1 LDGLA
6 NALANHEFRLA
17 VAADDPGADTV
28 TQWTIDWGDGTA
40 SQAVTGSPTY
50 VTKTYSD
57 NPSSGSYYTITASA
71 TNDDGTFDLLDSGTA
86 GALDASFGDAGR
98 VAIDFGGGSES
109 ATDAAI
115 DAHGRIVTVGNGG
128 GFFIAARFAPNGTL
142 DTTFGTEGHI
152 RSDLLGTDH
161 ARAVAIDS
169 QGRILVAGSSQGTY
183 NSVNETYAAVA
194 RYLVDGSLDTSFG
207 DDGVTYLNLGSGT
220 EHFADLVVLSDDSI
234 VLAATARNSSTSND
248 DFTLVKLDHAGVFAD
263 TFGTSGTN
271 GIVRTDFGS
280 TDTATAL
287 LLLADG
293 DLLVTGSTGTTTRS
307 FAAARYSPAGA
318 LRTST
323 FGTSGKVIQAYSGG
337 SAVNTSA
344 VELADGSLV
353 LGGTITVSG
362 NQDFG
367 LLKLDNAGVVQGS
380 GWVRTAVGTGNDGL
394 QSLAVDVEGGI
405 VASGY
410 RANGTSWSA
419 TYDMALMR
427 YDAALDVDTDF
438 GTSGIVTLDY
448 YGRHDSVQKLLT
460 DADGKLLAA
469 GYTQIRANYNF
480 AVARFLD
487 DGTLDVSFNGGT
499 ATADFASES
508 SMGESVAIDE
518 LGRIV
523 ALASGAYNIGYP
535 SSTTG
540 SYHLARL
547 WGDGSLDAS
556 FGQEGL
562 VTFGTGS
569 TAFEY
574 DRPRQLRLLEDGNM
588 LVAGEAGY
596 FSPAYLM
603 RLTETGELDTSFGA
617 NQTGIA
623 TTDPAKLSRLGQIA
637 VNAADGS
644 IFVAGS
650 FLTSSY
656 DWALSLA
663 KFTAAGVVD
672 TTFGNQ
678 GYIDLT
684 AAVGNGLEMEA
695 IAFQSDGKIL
705 IAGTG
710 ISNYGSQQAAFI
722 TRFNSDGTLDINF
735 GVSGGVQAL
744 QYGSENTTVRGMLVL
759 PDDKILLSGT
769 ATSGGYPPTASFVVM
784 RLEPN
789 GILDTTFG
797 PTATPGMTAAL
808 VASDGE
814 WNEMSGVP
822 FGLLVDRDQRILQ
835 VGMASNEGT
844 PIMGM
849 ARFTSAGILD
859 TTFADGGV
867 LVNDFDDPADFYGF
881 HRAVAEDRYGRY
893 VIAGTGTIADT
904 GTGDDLFVS
913 RYHSGSDGLRAYV
926 NARPE
931 IVAIDSFVANEGEL
945 VSLTISAS
953 DPEATGPLSFELVDP
968 FSLPD
973 GAYLSAEGE
982 FTWLPTAEDAGS
994 HTFTVRVT
1002 DAGSTAASSEMSFT
1016 IEVNARPVIGAF
1028 DFGDADGVLY
1038 VAFDIDEPQAPMRYY
1053 SFAAAGTDAY
1063 TPGTDDD
1070 LVYTLLAGPP
1080 EMTIHPTTGAITYTP
1095 FKPAQPASYNVVV
1108 KVEDALGLSS
1118 TATRY
1123 VSVGLVDDL
1132 EEEPGT
1138 PTMNLVTVQGY
1149 RNALEPAEVSYS
1161 WLNNYYEDA
1170 WGSIAIR
1177 RWGDLSESLTVA
1189 YSATGSAGYG
1199 TDYLLGQSSEPII
1212 QNNNYELTTNEL
1224 SASGQLTFAPHQD
1237 EIFVTIYPL
1246 FDTDSEGLEDAIF
1259 SISIASDPTS
1269 SYTVDS
1275 ASNSRIVLRD
1285 FENTMVNQT
1294 TPLPTLST
1302 QVIQAG
1308 KEGESPAILRVTRTD
1323 AQGATYFKLAEPPS
1337 SSFIDQSGPYPKP
1350 ADYAVWSGT
1359 GQDFVRGADYLYGY
1373 SFQDGQTTK
1382 DVSFWPL
1389 RDAESEPTETI
1400 VSYIPY
1406 AEVGQYGI
1414 SFGDPNFSYYPPHH
1428 HVTIEDGPSTT
1439 PQLGWA
1445 PVARDDAFATAMEEV
1460 LTGNV
1465 LTNDLDYDLPLE
1477 TSITAHLL
1485 AELLTEPDEAATEQ
1499 FELFPDGSFNFTPKP
1514 GWTGQTTFTYRAFD
1528 GDWESNVATVSLTSH
1543 AAPVANDNP
1552 TYTCLRTILAKVC
1565 PSTTLSPL
1573 TAVRGNSARSI
1584 L

>member
-1 LDGLA
+1 LDDYDVDIIVSDNASPSLSDDATITITLLAAPTLSVTGDATVDEGDEFTLSLDAGSFANAVWTINWGDGTALQTVGGVTAQPTHIYADGTKTYTISATVTDGYTTIAASPLVVEVLNVAPTVSATGAASVAEGSPYTLQLSATDPGADTVSQWQINWGDGNIAQLPGTATQAVHQYADDGTYTIQVSAVDEDGTWDADEIELTVTNVAPSLILDGLA

-596 FSPAYLM
+596 F
-603 RLTETGELDTSFGA
+603 
-617 NQTGIA
+617 
-623 TTDPAKLSRLGQIA
+623 
-637 VNAADGS
+637 
-644 IFVAGS
+644 
-650 FLTSSY
+650 
-656 DWALSLA
+656 
-663 KFTAAGVVD
+663 
-672 TTFGNQ
+672 
-678 GYIDLT
+678 
-684 AAVGNGLEMEA
+684 
-695 IAFQSDGKIL
+695 
-705 IAGTG
+705 
-710 ISNYGSQQAAFI
+710 
-722 TRFNSDGTLDINF
+722 
-735 GVSGGVQAL
+735 
-744 QYGSENTTVRGMLVL
+744 
-759 PDDKILLSGT
+759 
-769 ATSGGYPPTASFVVM
+769 
-784 RLEPN
+784 
-789 GILDTTFG
+789 
-797 PTATPGMTAAL
+797 
-808 VASDGE
+808 
-814 WNEMSGVP
+814 
-822 FGLLVDRDQRILQ
+822 
-835 VGMASNEGT
+835 
-844 PIMGM
+844 
-849 ARFTSAGILD
+849 
-859 TTFADGGV
+859 
-867 LVNDFDDPADFYGF
+867 
-881 HRAVAEDRYGRY
+881 
-893 VIAGTGTIADT
+893 
-904 GTGDDLFVS
+904 
-913 RYHSGSDGLRAYV
+913 
-926 NARPE
+926 
-931 IVAIDSFVANEGEL
+931 
-945 VSLTISAS
+945 
-953 DPEATGPLSFELVDP
+953 
-968 FSLPD
+968 
-973 GAYLSAEGE
+973 
-982 FTWLPTAEDAGS
+982 
-994 HTFTVRVT
+994 
-1002 DAGSTAASSEMSFT
+1002 
-1016 IEVNARPVIGAF
+1016 
-1028 DFGDADGVLY
+1028 
-1038 VAFDIDEPQAPMRYY
+1038 
-1053 SFAAAGTDAY
+1053 
-1063 TPGTDDD
+1063 
-1070 LVYTLLAGPP
+1070 
-1080 EMTIHPTTGAITYTP
+1080 
-1095 FKPAQPASYNVVV
+1095 
-1108 KVEDALGLSS
+1108 
-1118 TATRY
+1118 
-1123 VSVGLVDDL
+1123 
-1132 EEEPGT
+1132 
-1138 PTMNLVTVQGY
+1138 
-1149 RNALEPAEVSYS
+1149 
-1161 WLNNYYEDA
+1161 
-1170 WGSIAIR
+1170 
-1177 RWGDLSESLTVA
+1177 
-1189 YSATGSAGYG
+1189 
-1199 TDYLLGQSSEPII
+1199 
-1212 QNNNYELTTNEL
+1212 
-1224 SASGQLTFAPHQD
+1224 
-1237 EIFVTIYPL
+1237 
-1246 FDTDSEGLEDAIF
+1246 
-1259 SISIASDPTS
+1259 
-1269 SYTVDS
+1269 
-1275 ASNSRIVLRD
+1275 
-1285 FENTMVNQT
+1285 
-1294 TPLPTLST
+1294 
-1302 QVIQAG
+1302 
-1308 KEGESPAILRVTRTD
+1308 
-1323 AQGATYFKLAEPPS
+1323 
-1337 SSFIDQSGPYPKP
+1337 
-1350 ADYAVWSGT
+1350 
-1359 GQDFVRGADYLYGY
+1359 
-1373 SFQDGQTTK
+1373 
-1382 DVSFWPL
+1382 
-1389 RDAESEPTETI
+1389 
-1400 VSYIPY
+1400 
-1406 AEVGQYGI
+1406 
-1414 SFGDPNFSYYPPHH
+1414 
-1428 HVTIEDGPSTT
+1428 
-1439 PQLGWA
+1439 
-1445 PVARDDAFATAMEEV
+1445 
-1460 LTGNV
+1460 
-1465 LTNDLDYDLPLE
+1465 
-1477 TSITAHLL
+1477 
-1485 AELLTEPDEAATEQ
+1485 
-1499 FELFPDGSFNFTPKP
+1499 
-1514 GWTGQTTFTYRAFD
+1514 
-1528 GDWESNVATVSLTSH
+1528 
-1543 AAPVANDNP
+1543 
-1552 TYTCLRTILAKVC
+1552 
-1565 PSTTLSPL
+1565 
-1573 TAVRGNSARSI
+1573 
-1584 L
+1584 

>member
-1 LDGLA
+1 
-6 NALANHEFRLA
+6 
-17 VAADDPGADTV
+17 
-28 TQWTIDWGDGTA
+28 
-40 SQAVTGSPTY
+40 
-50 VTKTYSD
+50 
-57 NPSSGSYYTITASA
+57 
-71 TNDDGTFDLLDSGTA
+71 
-86 GALDASFGDAGR
+86 
-98 VAIDFGGGSES
+98 
-109 ATDAAI
+109 
-115 DAHGRIVTVGNGG
+115 
-128 GFFIAARFAPNGTL
+128 
-142 DTTFGTEGHI
+142 
-152 RSDLLGTDH
+152 
-161 ARAVAIDS
+161 
-169 QGRILVAGSSQGTY
+169 
-183 NSVNETYAAVA
+183 
-194 RYLVDGSLDTSFG
+194 
-207 DDGVTYLNLGSGT
+207 
-220 EHFADLVVLSDDSI
+220 
-234 VLAATARNSSTSND
+234 
-248 DFTLVKLDHAGVFAD
+248 
-263 TFGTSGTN
+263 
-271 GIVRTDFGS
+271 
-280 TDTATAL
+280 
-287 LLLADG
+287 
-293 DLLVTGSTGTTTRS
+293 
-307 FAAARYSPAGA
+307 
-318 LRTST
+318 
-323 FGTSGKVIQAYSGG
+323 
-337 SAVNTSA
+337 
-344 VELADGSLV
+344 
-353 LGGTITVSG
+353 
-362 NQDFG
+362 
-367 LLKLDNAGVVQGS
+367 
-380 GWVRTAVGTGNDGL
+380 
-394 QSLAVDVEGGI
+394 
-405 VASGY
+405 
-410 RANGTSWSA
+410 
-419 TYDMALMR
+419 
-427 YDAALDVDTDF
+427 
-438 GTSGIVTLDY
+438 
-448 YGRHDSVQKLLT
+448 
-460 DADGKLLAA
+460 
-469 GYTQIRANYNF
+469 
-480 AVARFLD
+480 
-487 DGTLDVSFNGGT
+487 
-499 ATADFASES
+499 
-508 SMGESVAIDE
+508 
-518 LGRIV
+518 
-523 ALASGAYNIGYP
+523 
-535 SSTTG
+535 
-540 SYHLARL
+540 
-547 WGDGSLDAS
+547 
-556 FGQEGL
+556 
-562 VTFGTGS
+562 
-569 TAFEY
+569 
-574 DRPRQLRLLEDGNM
+574 
-588 LVAGEAGY
+588 
-596 FSPAYLM
+596 
-603 RLTETGELDTSFGA
+603 
-617 NQTGIA
+617 
-623 TTDPAKLSRLGQIA
+623 
-637 VNAADGS
+637 
-644 IFVAGS
+644 
-650 FLTSSY
+650 
-656 DWALSLA
+656 
-663 KFTAAGVVD
+663 
-672 TTFGNQ
+672 
-678 GYIDLT
+678 
-684 AAVGNGLEMEA
+684 
-695 IAFQSDGKIL
+695 
-705 IAGTG
+705 
-710 ISNYGSQQAAFI
+710 
-722 TRFNSDGTLDINF
+722 
-735 GVSGGVQAL
+735 
-744 QYGSENTTVRGMLVL
+744 
-759 PDDKILLSGT
+759 
-769 ATSGGYPPTASFVVM
+769 
-784 RLEPN
+784 
-789 GILDTTFG
+789 
-797 PTATPGMTAAL
+797 
-808 VASDGE
+808 
-814 WNEMSGVP
+814 
-822 FGLLVDRDQRILQ
+822 
-835 VGMASNEGT
+835 
-844 PIMGM
+844 
-849 ARFTSAGILD
+849 
-859 TTFADGGV
+859 
-867 LVNDFDDPADFYGF
+867 
-881 HRAVAEDRYGRY
+881 
-893 VIAGTGTIADT
+893 
-904 GTGDDLFVS
+904 
-913 RYHSGSDGLRAYV
+913 
-926 NARPE
+926 
-931 IVAIDSFVANEGEL
+931 
-945 VSLTISAS
+945 
-953 DPEATGPLSFELVDP
+953 
-968 FSLPD
+968 
-973 GAYLSAEGE
+973 
-982 FTWLPTAEDAGS
+982 
-994 HTFTVRVT
+994 
-1002 DAGSTAASSEMSFT
+1002 
-1016 IEVNARPVIGAF
+1016 
-1028 DFGDADGVLY
+1028 
-1038 VAFDIDEPQAPMRYY
+1038 MRYY

-1552 TYTCLRTILAKVC
+1552 TYTLAGQAITIDVLANDLGKGLSIDHVVTINGGAGQFGTIHIVNNKVVYQPAAGFYGLATYEYQLIDQFGRTDTALLTIGVVEVWLSSYAFSVVGEENGSKIDLYVPPNASTTSQALAAKFADESGGPILREWEQSSPGNVTKDLPAAFVRGSRPEITAAFKARGALPAQITKISLDVLLLGELIDDGASTIIIDRGFLSGSGFIQGFFTLDTLPNYVKKDEFTFDWTAKVTGTALTQSMGTTTTDYYLTLEEQQT
-1565 PSTTLSPL
+1565 PTDLTTLANKARGGLKATPKRLDLLTTLAAGAATPIFVVEAVGNNLIGQFDADNSVAAIAPEQPTLSNPWNLLDKTGGDCQSIVILLWEALDMLGVHHEGIEVRYVYPVSNSWSMDGNDGPWSTNDRSPESPNL
-1573 TAVRGNSARSI
+1573 RYYRNGRVNIWEATLYIPANALMGEYLLNQWWAGGVGKFEGNDDAEVSFNILMDQIEDNADTSNTLQGFVNAPPPGVNAVPVPGVINVKGITPQAATAALEALGFRVEIDPTPIPGDQAVGMIQSQNPEEGTYPTKNFGGNQPWGPHQPII
-1584 L
+1584 LKVSSGNN